1 VTPTPTQPNT
11 PEHVHRRD
19 HRPCPWTLR
28 SPLKPTKAA
37 TIWMF
42 RFAEAVRFEDTFAQF
57 VAAWPDE
64 FPTMVTMKV
73 PS

>member
-1 VTPTPTQPNT
+1 
-11 PEHVHRRD
+11 
-19 HRPCPWTLR
+19 
-28 SPLKPTKAA
+28 
-37 TIWMF
+37 MF